1 MPPPCAPSKCSAHAP
16 GFPKATRCAGVWL
29 WVWIF
34 LCLLGE
40 SASWGQVQRP
50 QSAAVAAP
58 LRPLS
63 LITNLG
69 QLRELSRVEA
79 DRGHPVRVAATVTL
93 YDSQWDALF
102 VHDGSAP
109 TFVFRTNRSQAFRVG
124 EVIEIVG
131 RSRVGFTPSIEAFEL
146 RPTGQSG
153 PLPILEATLEELI
166 SGRMDCQ
173 RVKVRSV
180 IRSMYAEFD
189 RLTLEFGEAG
199 GRYEAHLANYT
210 NRFLPTHLL
219 DARVEITGVVGA
231 NLTSQ
236 SRAMGVRL
244 YPVDLDSIRIIEPA
258 VTNGFDRPSQSI
270 DTVLFFNSAAGV
282 GQRIKIEGVVTMASG
297 LGRVFVQDETG
308 GMGVL
313 LSRSPLRRDPNGL
326 YLNIPLPGHLEP
338 GDRVEVLAYP
348 ALGRDFA
355 PMLTEA
361 WMRKLGKS
369 VLPTPVRISAASA
382 LTGTNH
388 ARVIKIEGNLLAAES
403 RSLPASTNSILT
415 LSDNDVIFEAEVVGP
430 SPPLR
435 LASRLEMTGI
445 CVVEMDEW
453 QQPRAFRLQLP
464 GPHWIR
470 VLHAPSRFGLQHALA
485 LAGAI
490 GLILAG
496 SNWILRRQVARHYQ
510 SVVEKDQINTAL
522 EKKVGD
528 RTMELERANRQLRQ
542 AEQELKR
549 ALAME
554 KQLSELKSNFVSMVS
569 HEFRTPLGI
578 IGSSAE
584 ILVRYFGRLTEQQ
597 RAEHLEAIIKS
608 VRRMASMMEDV
619 LLLSRV
625 DAGSVQFKPVALE
638 LGGFCRRL
646 VDEVSSATHRTSPI
660 RLAISPDL
668 PSEIRADESLLR
680 HILTNLLSNA
690 VKYSPAAKPVDLRV
704 ISEGGQLVFEVAD
717 EGIGIPAVDLN
728 RLFNAFYRGNN
739 VGQVSGTGLGLVVVK
754 RCCDLC
760 DGSVTVRS
768 EEGKGTVFTLRLPLL
783 RGV

>member
-1 MPPPCAPSKCSAHAP
+1 MF
-16 GFPKATRCAGVWL
+16 GQ
-29 WVWIF
+29 
-34 LCLLGE
+34 
-40 SASWGQVQRP
+40 ASVYAQVQR
-50 QSAAVAAP
+50 SATSGAPPP
-58 LRPLS
+58 LRPLA
-63 LITNLG
+63 LITNLS
-69 QLRELSRVEA
+69 QLRELSREEA
-79 DRGHPVRVAATVTL
+79 DRGHPLRLEATVTM
-93 YDSQWDALF
+93 YDSQWGALF

-109 TFVFRTNRSQAFRVG
+109 TFVFRTNRSQAFRIG
-124 EVIEIVG
+124 EIIEISG
-131 RSRVGFTPSIEAFEL
+131 RSRVGFTPSIEAFEI
-146 RPTGQSG
+146 RNTGRTGGS
-153 PLPILEATLEELI
+153 PIVEATLEELI

-199 GRYEAHLANYT
+199 GRYEVHLPNYT
-210 NRFLPTHLL
+210 NRYLPSHLL

-236 SRAMGVRL
+236 SRAMGVRI
-244 YPVDLDSIRIIEPA
+244 YPADLDAIQVIEPA
-258 VTNGFDRPSQSI
+258 ITNAFDRPSQSI

-297 LGRVFVQDETG
+297 SGRVFVQDETG
-308 GMGVL
+308 GIGVL
-313 LSRSPLRRDPNGL
+313 LSRSPVHKDPKGL
-326 YLNIPLPGHLEP
+326 YLNPPLPGRLEP

-361 WMRKLGKS
+361 WMRKVGRS
-369 VLPTPVRISAASA
+369 VLPTPVPISASHA

-388 ARVIKIEGNLLAAES
+388 ARLIKIQGTLLAAES
-403 RSLPASTNSILT
+403 RSLPSSTNSILT
-415 LSDNDVIFEAEVVGP
+415 LSDNDVIFEAEVPGQAP
-430 SPPLR
+430 SLR
-435 LASRLEMTGI
+435 LDSRLELLGI

-464 GPHWIR
+464 GAHWVK
-470 VLHAPSRFGLQHALA
+470 VLQAPSRFGLQHALA
-485 LAGAI
+485 LLGAV
-490 GLILAG
+490 GLVLAG
-496 SNWILRRQVARHYQ
+496 SNWILRQQLARHHR
-510 SVVEKDQINTAL
+510 SVVEKDQLNTAL

-528 RTMELERANRQLRQ
+528 RTLELERANRQLRQ

-554 KQLSELKSNFVSMVS
+554 KQLGELKSNFVSMVS

-597 RAEHLEAIIKS
+597 RTEHLEAIIKS

-625 DAGSVQFKPVALE
+625 DAGSVQFRPVSLE
-638 LGGFCRRL
+638 LAGFCRRL
-646 VDEVSSATHRTSPI
+646 IDEVSSATHRTSPI
-660 RLAISPDL
+660 RLTIASDL
-668 PSEIRADESLLR
+668 PAEIRADESLLR

-690 VKYSPAAKPVDLRV
+690 VKYSPVGNPVDLSV
-704 ISEGGQLVFEVAD
+704 TAEGGQLRLEVSD
-717 EGIGIPAVDLN
+717 TGIGIPPADLG

-760 DGSVTVRS
+760 DGSVSVRS
-768 EEGKGTVFTLRLPLL
+768 EEGKGTVFEVRLPLT
-783 RGV
+783 RAA